1 MCVCHTVWC
10 VRGEKDRVGG
20 WEGGRGRSGG
30 RVGVGSDTL
39 HLVHSS
45 PTQRVVSSKVISHP
59 NFTDF
64 TFKFSDSLHSVLT
77 LEKEVEWARVEDG
90 TGQV

>member
-1 MCVCHTVWC
+1 MHFKSHRRYT
-10 VRGEKDRVGG
+10 
-20 WEGGRGRSGG
+20 GRPPD
-30 RVGVGSDTL
+30 SDTL

-77 LEKEVEWARVEDG
+77 LEKEVEWARVEDR